1 MKIAVFGLGY
11 VGLTAAVCLAKQG
24 HELIGVD
31 ISEEKV
37 ALANSGLAP
46 LCEPGVGELLREA
59 VAERRLSCTTDPTVG
74 ADAEM
79 AIVCVGTPT
88 GFDGSHD
95 MSYVAEVSR
104 QIAKSISCGRR
115 RQQTVAYRST
125 VRPGTIEELV
135 APIFRAALGADSSAY
150 ELVYNPEFLREAT
163 AVKDFFDPPKIVVGT
178 CDGEPNARMDA
189 MNRGLKATVFY
200 TKYREA
206 EFTKF
211 ADNTF
216 HALKVAF
223 ANELGRI
230 CRQLGV
236 DVEEMH
242 RIFVSDTKLNIS
254 PYYLR
259 PGGAF
264 GGSCLPKDVRALQH
278 ISGEVGANT
287 HVIDSV
293 IRSNDA
299 QKCHIYQSC
308 TEDLAPAS
316 RVLLL
321 GLAFKAETDDLR
333 ESPYVYLARRL
344 IDAGHR
350 VSVYD
355 PFVRPEALNGKNL
368 GFAYTHL
375 STIDKL
381 IVTREVVENNRF
393 DLVIDAHRLSPGL
406 SIRADRAVDLSKFA

>member
-1 MKIAVFGLGY
+1 MKLAVFGLGY

-37 ALANSGLAP
+37 ALANAGLAP

-59 VAERRLSCTTDPTVG
+59 VAERRLACTTDPEAG

-79 AIVCVGTPT
+79 VIVCVGTPT
-88 GFDGSHD
+88 GFDGAHD
-95 MSYVAEVSR
+95 MSYIAEVSR
-104 QIAKSISCGRR
+104 QIAKSIARGRR
-115 RQQTVAYRST
+115 NRQTVVYRST
-125 VRPGTIEELV
+125 VRPGTIEGLV
-135 APIFRAALGADSSAY
+135 EPIFRAAIGADSSAY

-163 AVKDFFDPPKIVVGT
+163 AVRDFFDPPKIVVGT
-178 CDGEPNARMDA
+178 RDGEPNARMDA
-189 MNRGLKATVFY
+189 LNRGLKAQVFC

-230 CRQLGV
+230 CRRLSV

-242 RIFVSDTKLNIS
+242 KIFVSDTKLNIS

-259 PGGAF
+259 PGSAF

-278 ISGEVGANT
+278 ISGELGANT
-287 HVIDSV
+287 HIIDAV

-299 QKCHIYQSC
+299 QKCHIYESC
-308 TEDLAPAS
+308 AQDLAPAS
-316 RVLLL
+316 RVLML

-344 IDAGHR
+344 IEAGHR

-375 STIDKL
+375 SAIAQL

-393 DLVIDAHRLSPGL
+393 DLVIDAHRLGPSL
-406 SIRADRAVDLSKFA
+406 AIRADRTVDISKFA